1 MKTDRI
7 LTAKIQAWLDAPQHT
22 DREDIMAGAFMLL
35 QCNRNHAMF
44 NQIGRNPSRY
54 VEKIRYELNKFL
66 PARLNDMTRED
77 VIALD
82 AEVMGDVAAAVGAEP
97 ETNASC
103 PSEEL
108 DLPLR
113 KGIRPDHA
121 TLPADIQRLWTDNVE
136 RWKRIKGL
144 FETCKSIAKPCER
157 YTHLVALKD
166 SWYKYKE
173 TMNLYD
179 DFVLSVDTG
188 DGQPAV
194 PVDAASMARDINNA
208 RSYISKNLDGLLLLA
223 QQVQDEGVDEKTRGN
238 YSRLLSKVQD
248 RVTLLANSG
257 QTIGDDL
264 KGKLLPL
271 GVVFKSDAASGAV
284 QENEQGTQH
293 IDHTQAA
300 Q

>member
-1 MKTDRI
+1 MKTDRF
-7 LTAKIQAWLDAPQHT
+7 LTAKIQEWLDAQQHT
-22 DREDIMAGAFMLL
+22 DRDDIMAGAFMLL

-66 PARLNDMTRED
+66 PARLDDMTRED

-103 PSEEL
+103 PDEEL

-113 KGIRPDHA
+113 KGIRPDHDV
-121 TLPADIQRLWTDNVE
+121 LPVDIQRLWTDNVE

-144 FETCKSIAKPCER
+144 FYTCKNIAKPCER

-179 DFVLSVDTG
+179 DFVLSADDG
-188 DGQPAV
+188 DNQPAA
-194 PVDAASMARDINNA
+194 PADAAAMARDINNA

-223 QQVQDEGVDEKTRGN
+223 RQVQNEGVGEKTRSN
-238 YSRLLSKVQD
+238 FSRLLFKIQD
-248 RVTLLANSG
+248 RVTLLVNNG
-257 QTIGDDL
+257 QTIGDDIR
-264 KGKLLPL
+264 GKLLPL
-271 GVVFKSDAASGAV
+271 GVVFTSDAASGAV
-284 QENEQGTQH
+284 QDNEQGTQH
-293 IDHTQAA
+293 INHTQTAR
-300 Q
+300 